1 MKNEASGLASS
12 LPSGRRCRAVD
23 LIGWHFWGGRG
34 EVLKPNDGPVVTVTD
49 FGPSFP
55 LDPPPLRVAT
65 SGILDAFAHDDGPHG
80 TKDGVLSMRFKTHES
95 ASTLFR

>member
-1 MKNEASGLASS
+1 M
-12 LPSGRRCRAVD
+12 RRVVWRVRYLLVGGVLLVAAVD

-55 LDPPPLRVAT
+55 LDPPLRVAT

-80 TKDGVLSMRFKTHES
+80 QRWNAEHAVRNT
-95 ASTLFR
+95 